1 MGRYAFIILSNPPE
15 DLSEAVRAAHALHYA
30 AGGLKEEGGHDV
42 VVYFDGLG
50 SRIPIAQSPYKGG
63 LRPAYEEAVRAGVIY
78 GACGYCASPPP
89 HLNIGDELR
98 RAGLRL
104 VGDEEH
110 HEDISIFI
118 DSGYQVL
125 IF

>member
-1 MGRYAFIILSNPPE
+1 MGRYALIILSNPE
-15 DLSEAVRAAHALHYA
+15 DLSEAIKAAHALHYA
-30 AGGLKEEGGHDV
+30 VGLKGRGHDV

-50 SRIPIAQSPYKGG
+50 SRIPIAQSPYKG
-63 LRPAYEEAVRAGVIY
+63 LRPAYEEALRAGLIY
-78 GACGYCASPPP
+78 GACGYCASPP

-110 HEDISIFI
+110 HEDLSIFI

-125 IF
+125 VF